1 MTPNEIDMLIEV
13 ADPDGVW
20 IMLQD
25 MGEYDAAEY
34 IEENYFNF

>member
-1 MTPNEIDMLIEV
+1 MTHNEIDMLIEV

-20 IMLQD
+20 IILQD

-34 IEENYFNF
+34 IEEKYFNF

>member
-1 MTPNEIDMLIEV
+1 MTPNEIDMLVEV
-13 ADPDGVW
+13 SDPDGVW

-34 IEENYFNF
+34 VEEKYFNF